1 MVTPDPGY
9 CLRTMGQRVRDVDL
23 PVAVALGIDLID
35 NDARAVLGVD
45 YHPADQ
51 FFNGP
56 RRLTNGRLVAGGSH
70 SACQAL
76 QLLT

>member
-1 MVTPDPGY
+1 
-9 CLRTMGQRVRDVDL
+9 MGERVRDVDL

-45 YHPADQ
+45 YHPTDQ
-51 FFNGP
+51 LFNRS
-56 RRLTNGRLVAGGSH
+56 RRLPSGRLVAGGSH